1 MDVYRYCRFTTFTI
15 ITLALIEQFSLDF
28 TMAVVGWLMFGDN
41 VRDEVTSNIFLSNDY
56 PEAIS
61 IAMITLIA
69 VIPITKVPLR

>member
-1 MDVYRYCRFTTFTI
+1 
-15 ITLALIEQFSLDF
+15 
-28 TMAVVGWLMFGDN
+28 MAVVGWLMFGDN